1 MNCVKTII
9 FFLISVS
16 LSGQG
21 LNFNKGKSTKKNYY
35 TEITYKEI
43 RGKIIIP
50 VNIEGKTYQFLLDTG
65 APNLITSDL
74 SNRIY
79 SKHLKEIKVNDANN
93 KSKKLKVVSIPLFTI
108 GEVSFKN
115 TPTIV
120 NNKDSN
126 FIFDCFKVEGII
138 GSNMLRNSIIQILPK
153 KKLIKLSNSKE
164 YIAYNE
170 GHALDLTLKGR
181 QSSPYIW
188 IDLAGKDKGKEHVLL
203 DTGMKGFYDLSK
215 KNYNVFK
222 KKRIFLKI
230 SEGVGVNSMGL
241 FGPSDKSN
249 IYRLLTPELK
259 INKGLFKNVIV
270 TTTSSK
276 NSRIGTEILEYGS
289 IILDFKNK
297 KFAFSP
303 FQEDTVDLNKKLL
316 GMDPIILDNKIVI
329 GIVWDE
335 ELKSKIHFGDEI
347 ISVNGEKYVDIDIC
361 DVITKE
367 SIFEVRDSMDFEL
380 KNAEGS
386 IERVTLTKV
395 FPVVHK

>member
-1 MNCVKTII
+1 MNYIKTII

-35 TEITYKEI
+35 TEIVYKEI

-50 VNIEGKTYQFLLDTG
+50 VIIDGKTYQFLLDTG
-65 APNLITSDL
+65 APNLITSNLNDKI
-74 SNRIY
+74 N

-93 KSKKLKVVSIPLFTI
+93 KNRKLNVVSIPLITI

-120 NNKDSN
+120 NNKNSN

-164 YIAYNE
+164 HIFYNE
-170 GHALDLTLKGR
+170 DHAIDISLKGR

-188 IDLAGKDKGKEHVLL
+188 IDLVGKDKGKEHVLF

-222 KKRIFLKI
+222 KKHIFLKI

-249 IYRLLTPELK
+249 IYRLLTPEII

-270 TTTSSK
+270 TTTNSK
-276 NSRIGTEILEYGS
+276 NSRIGTEILEYGNV
-289 IILDFKNK
+289 ILDFKNK
-297 KFAFSP
+297 KFTFNP
-303 FQEDTVDLNKKLL
+303 FQETVDLNKKLF
-316 GMDPIILDNKIVI
+316 GIDPIIMDNKIVI

-347 ISVNGEKYVDIDIC
+347 ISVNGEKYEDIDIC

-367 SIFEVRDSMDFEL
+367 SILEARDSIEFEL
-380 KNAEGS
+380 KNTEGL
-386 IERVTLTKV
+386 IERITLTKV
-395 FPVVHK
+395 FPEVQD